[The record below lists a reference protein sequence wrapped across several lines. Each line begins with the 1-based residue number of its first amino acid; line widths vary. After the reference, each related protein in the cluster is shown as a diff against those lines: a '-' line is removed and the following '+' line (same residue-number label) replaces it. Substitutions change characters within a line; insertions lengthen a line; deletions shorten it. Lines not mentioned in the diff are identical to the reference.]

1 MGGSDVHS
9 LAKRIADQITLYQR
23 QQSIAVENFP
33 FYSSACLFNFSQ
45 LPGKHLAVPARKI
58 IDTWGRPQRVCSHG
72 SCVSECSN
80 LPMLLLLKS
89 LIYSGVFVI
98 VALFFFFPAK
108 IEFIKK
114 GSEYCV
120 CVFVCDDTL
129 LFSISSE
136 ATDDPFQ
143 EDSDSSMAW
152 TTSSRIRRSDDLF
165 FFPINE

>member
-9 LAKRIADQITLYQR
+9 LAKRIADQITLDQR

-98 VALFFFFPAK
+98 VALFFSFHKERLESSKRGQSIACACL
-108 IEFIKK
+108 
-114 GSEYCV
+114 YAM
-120 CVFVCDDTL
+120 TL
-129 LFSISSE
+129 CY
-136 ATDDPFQ
+136 FQ
-143 EDSDSSMAW
+143 YRQRQR
-152 TTSSRIRRSDDLF
+152 TILSRRILIVAGHGR
-165 FFPINE
+165 